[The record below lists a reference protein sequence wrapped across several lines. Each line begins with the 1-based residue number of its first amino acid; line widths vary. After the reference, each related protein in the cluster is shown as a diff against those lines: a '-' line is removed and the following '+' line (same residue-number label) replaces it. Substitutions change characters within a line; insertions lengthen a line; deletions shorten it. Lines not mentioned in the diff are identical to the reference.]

1 MTGGASSGET
11 HDVETDED
19 PALTAVAAALRG
31 ADPDGAR
38 TAGVLRATLD
48 QLYDGVR
55 TGRYRWDQLYKTEK
69 THCGTLAEI
78 NMQREF
84 GFADGEKLDF
94 CIAGLEV
101 DCKYSQRVGG
111 WMIPPEAHGEIC
123 MVLWASDD
131 ESAWKMG
138 VVRAVPELLG
148 GGRNRDLKTTL
159 NAAGREAV
167 YWIFRYGKLA
177 ENTLLHLPETTV
189 DQIMDSSSGAERVR
203 RLFRLVQQ
211 RPIRREVVA
220 TVARQADYMKRVRDN
235 GGARGTLKPEGIIIP
250 GHYSNHQDIAA
261 ALEVPVPG
269 KGQFVS
275 VRVCPAQ
282 PGDAGAAEIEGSLWR
297 IARDDDPVVSAPQL
311 PQR

>member
-1 MTGGASSGET
+1 
-11 HDVETDED
+11 
-19 PALTAVAAALRG
+19 
-31 ADPDGAR
+31 
-38 TAGVLRATLD
+38 VLRATLD

-55 TGRYRWDQLYKTEK
+55 TRRYRWDQLYKTEK
-69 THCGTLAEI
+69 THCGTLVEI

-84 GFADGEKLDF
+84 GYADGETLDF
-94 CIAGLEV
+94 NIAGLEV

-111 WMIPPEAHGEIC
+111 WMIPLEAHGEIC

-131 ESAWKMG
+131 ESTWKMG
-138 VVRAVPELLG
+138 VVRALPQLLS
-148 GGRNRDLKTTL
+148 GGRNRDSKTTL

-167 YWIFRYGKLA
+167 CWIFRHGRLA
-177 ENTLLHLPETTV
+177 ENTLLHLPEVTV
-189 DQIMDSSSGAERVR
+189 GQIMDSNSGAERVR

-211 RPIRREVVA
+211 RPIRREIVA
-220 TVARQADYMKRVRDN
+220 TVAQQADYMKRVRDN

-250 GHYSNHQDIAA
+250 GHYGTHQDIAA
-261 ALEVPVPG
+261 ALDVPVPG

-282 PGDAGAAEIEGSLWR
+282 PGDAAVAEIEGSLWR
-297 IARDDDPVVSAPQL
+297 VAGDDDPVVPAPQL